1 MSTGRRKQQM
11 VIGSLVVGVLVAGFI
26 ILGVLMG
33 GQNPTTISGAG
44 NIGFDETIIA
54 DRTAAA
60 SPEMSW
66 ITTSREQIAAL
77 KIQLEEVTKV
87 ANATRLEALSQ
98 VDVLTEQYDEQIIS
112 QQAQINQ
119 LKEELVN
126 VQTVGSAAGANQQ
139 APLSSFGTDFISTGG
154 QRRAVPGTNQP
165 GQAVDGNVGAPEFGR
180 QFSLTP
186 IDETSSNIKNLENYV
201 PAGSYAP
208 AIVLSGV
215 DASTGVVSRD
225 NPVPVLFRITAP
237 AVTAGYSAT
246 SGQKID
252 LTGCT
257 VTGSATGDLSA
268 ERVYVRLIQMS
279 CIGTQNSIIETD
291 IAGYMVGSGKAGV
304 RGEVV
309 SREGS
314 LVTNA
319 AIAGTLQGLAG
330 AVSSLQNSENDAEG
344 GAAGIAKQLGIGS
357 MAGGAESAA
366 GTLAEYYIRRAEQYQ
381 PVVSLYGGTKVEL
394 VFMEGVELL

>member
-1 MSTGRRKQQM
+1 MATGRRKQQII
-11 VIGSLVVGVLVAGFI
+11 IGSLVIGVLVAGFV

-33 GQNPTTISGAG
+33 GQEPTTLTGAG

-54 DRTAAA
+54 DRTSAA

-87 ANATRLEALSQ
+87 ANATRLEALTQ
-98 VDVLTEQYDEQIIS
+98 VDILTEQYDEQIIS

-119 LKEELVN
+119 LKEDLVN
-126 VQTVGSAAGANQQ
+126 TQTSTSPSGGAQQ
-139 APLSSFGTDFISTGG
+139 TPDSTFGTDFISTGG
-154 QRRAVPGTNQP
+154 QRRAVPGSTRP
-165 GQAVDGNVGAPEFGR
+165 GQPESGIVSSPQFGQ
-180 QFSLTP
+180 QFILTP
-186 IDETSSNIKNLENYV
+186 NDESSSNRKSLQNYV
-201 PAGSYAP
+201 PAGSYAS
-208 AIVLSGV
+208 AVVLSGV

-237 AVTAGYSAT
+237 AVTAGYSST
-246 SGQKID
+246 SGQKIN

-257 VTGSATGDLSA
+257 VTGSATGDLSS

-279 CIGTQNSIIETD
+279 CIGSGNEVIETD

-330 AVSSLQNSENDAEG
+330 AVSSLQNSETDGNG

-357 MAGGAESAA
+357 LTGGAENAA

-394 VFMEGVELL
+394 VFMEGIQL

>member
-1 MSTGRRKQQM
+1 MATGRRKQQII
-11 VIGSLVVGVLVAGFI
+11 IGTLVVGVLIAGFI
-26 ILGVLMG
+26 ILGVLMSG
-33 GQNPTTISGAG
+33 TEPTPLTGRG
-44 NIGFDETIIA
+44 NIDFDETIIA
-54 DRTAAA
+54 DRTSAA

-66 ITTSREQIAAL
+66 ITTSRDEIAAL

-98 VDVLTEQYDEQIIS
+98 VDILTEQYDEQIIS
-112 QQAQINQ
+112 QQAQINL

-126 VQTVGSAAGANQQ
+126 VQALPSNTVGVTQTPDSQY
-139 APLSSFGTDFISTGG
+139 GTDFISTGG
-154 QRRAVPGTNQP
+154 QRRAVPGSSQP
-165 GQAVDGNVGAPEFGR
+165 GQAAGTTTVAPNFGQ
-180 QFSLTP
+180 QFNLTP
-186 IDETSSNIKNLENYV
+186 VDETSSNIKNLQNYV

-208 AIVLSGV
+208 AVVLSGV

-237 AVTAGYSAT
+237 AVTAGFSAT

-279 CIGTQNSIIETD
+279 CIGVGNTIIETD
-291 IAGYMVGSGKAGV
+291 ISGYMVGSGKAGV

-330 AVSSLQNSENDAEG
+330 AVSSLQNTASDADG
-344 GAAGIAKQLGIGS
+344 STANIAKQLGIGS
-357 MAGGAESAA
+357 LAGGAESAA

-394 VFMEGVELL
+394 VFMEGIDLL

>member
-1 MSTGRRKQQM
+1 MSTGRRKQQ
-11 VIGSLVVGVLVAGFI
+11 VSIGSLVVGVLVAGFI

-33 GQNPTTISGAG
+33 GQEPTTLTGAG

-66 ITTSREQIAAL
+66 ITTSRDEIAVL

-98 VDVLTEQYDEQIIS
+98 VDILTEQYDDQIIS

-126 VQTVGSAAGANQQ
+126 VQSKNGVVQPVPTD
-139 APLSSFGTDFISTGG
+139 SFGTDFITTGG

-165 GQAVDGNVGAPEFGR
+165 SLAIDGTVVAPNFGQQFNLAPNGG
-180 QFSLTP
+180 
-186 IDETSSNIKNLENYV
+186 TSTNIKNLENYV

-237 AVTAGYSAT
+237 AVTAGYSSL
-246 SGQKID
+246 SGLKVD

-279 CIGTQNSIIETD
+279 CIGAGNTIIETD

-330 AVSSLQNSENDAEG
+330 AVSSLQNSESDTEG
-344 GAAGIAKQLGIGS
+344 GAAGIARQLGIGS
-357 MAGGAESAA
+357 LAGGAETAA